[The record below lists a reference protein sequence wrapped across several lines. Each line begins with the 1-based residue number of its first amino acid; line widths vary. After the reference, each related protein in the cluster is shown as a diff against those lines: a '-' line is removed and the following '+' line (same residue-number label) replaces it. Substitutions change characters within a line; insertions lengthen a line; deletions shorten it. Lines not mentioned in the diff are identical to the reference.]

1 MKEKKVTIIVPVYN
15 AEENIRFCLDS
26 ILNQTAKNFKVL
38 LINDG
43 STDNSLKI
51 INDYAN
57 KYPDIFKVLTQKNK
71 GVVATRHRGIY
82 EADTEYIMFLDNDD
96 FIDRDY
102 VEVHFNEIEKN
113 NCDIVISGYRRA
125 TLTETIFEVHAKNSD
140 WTKYAINAPWARI
153 FRRSLIVENNIEFLD
168 TAIGEDTFF
177 NLKCYIY
184 TNKIKYIDYIGY
196 NWFYNKES
204 VSNSKQKGL
213 RKECDMLVLM
223 NNLYELY
230 QNRMDDIFQY
240 FMIRYI
246 IWYLLF
252 SGASASSS
260 RFMEE
265 YRRLF
270 EWLKNNNIKL
280 KIKWFSRKIQ
290 SEPIKNRIII
300 SIFYWLSK
308 LKLIKVFSKLYCKG

>member
-1 MKEKKVTIIVPVYN
+1 MKDKKVTIIVPVYN

-96 FIDRDY
+96 FIDKDY
-102 VEVHFNEIEKN
+102 VEVHYNAIEKN
-113 NCDIVISGYRRA
+113 KYDIVISGYRRA
-125 TLTETIFEVHAKNSD
+125 TLTEAIFEIHAKND
-140 WTKYAINAPWARI
+140 EWTKYAINAPWARI
-153 FRRSLIVENNIEFLD
+153 YRRSLIIENNVKFLD
-168 TAIGEDTFF
+168 TVIGEDTFF

-184 TNKIKYIDYIGY
+184 TKKIRCIDYIGY

-204 VSNSKQKGL
+204 VSNSRQKGL
-213 RKECDMLVLM
+213 RKECNLLVLM
-223 NNLYELY
+223 NNVYELY
-230 QNRMDDIFQY
+230 QNRMDDLVQY
-240 FMIRYI
+240 FMIRHI

-252 SGASASSS
+252 SGASASPS

-265 YRRLF
+265 YERLF
-270 EWLKNNNIKL
+270 EWLKNKNIKL
-280 KIKWFSRKIQ
+280 KINWFSKKIQ

-308 LKLIKVFSKLYCKG
+308 LKLVKIFSKLYCKG

>member
-1 MKEKKVTIIVPVYN
+1 
-15 AEENIRFCLDS
+15 
-26 ILNQTAKNFKVL
+26 
-38 LINDG
+38 
-43 STDNSLKI
+43 
-51 INDYAN
+51 
-57 KYPDIFKVLTQKNK
+57 
-71 GVVATRHRGIY
+71 
-82 EADTEYIMFLDNDD
+82 
-96 FIDRDY
+96 
-102 VEVHFNEIEKN
+102 
-113 NCDIVISGYRRA
+113 
-125 TLTETIFEVHAKNSD
+125 
-140 WTKYAINAPWARI
+140 
-153 FRRSLIVENNIEFLD
+153 
-168 TAIGEDTFF
+168 
-177 NLKCYIY
+177 
-184 TNKIKYIDYIGY
+184 
-196 NWFYNKES
+196 
-204 VSNSKQKGL
+204 
-213 RKECDMLVLM
+213 M